1 MMKAFNF
8 RLEKILRIRSFY
20 EEQAKIELGRCVSE
34 SEKIK
39 AVLRHIASEKVAAR
53 KSMGFQSFD
62 LQDFLASENYLK
74 NLDAKKE
81 MFLAKLAEAELQI
94 EKARKAYI
102 AASQKR
108 KTITRLKE
116 KQLEAWKRETQ
127 QEEAATLDDIA
138 NSNTV
143 RQKR

>member
-1 MMKAFNF
+1 
-8 RLEKILRIRSFY
+8 
-20 EEQAKIELGRCVSE
+20 
-34 SEKIK
+34 
-39 AVLRHIASEKVAAR
+39 
-53 KSMGFQSFD
+53 
-62 LQDFLASENYLK
+62 
-74 NLDAKKE
+74 

-116 KQLEAWKRETQ
+116 KQLEAWKKETQ